1 MKQLK
6 SNDSERLETP
16 MYLTLGQAASA
27 CGKSKSTLSKDLK
40 SGKLSYREKNSSGY
54 KIDTAELE
62 RVYTAN
68 IKKTPKSND
77 SERLET
83 PDFMVL
89 KTQLEAKDQL
99 IDRLQS
105 EIEDLR
111 HQRDKWEQQATAQT
125 RLLEHQATS
134 KQGWFNILLGKKK

>member
-1 MKQLK
+1 MKQL
-6 SNDSERLETP
+6 
-16 MYLTLGQAASA
+16 
-27 CGKSKSTLSKDLK
+27 
-40 SGKLSYREKNSSGY
+40 
-54 KIDTAELE
+54 
-62 RVYTAN
+62 
-68 IKKTPKSND
+68 KSND